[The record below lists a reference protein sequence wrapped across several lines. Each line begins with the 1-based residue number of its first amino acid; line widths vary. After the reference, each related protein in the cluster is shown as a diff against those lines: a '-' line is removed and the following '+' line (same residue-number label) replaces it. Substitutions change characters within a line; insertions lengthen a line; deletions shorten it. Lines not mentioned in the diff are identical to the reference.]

1 MRIMLIGVVL
11 LGSVALAQPAR
22 NAAERANDHQDL
34 RQDNRQMADDQW
46 DLAKAQK
53 LLADYDQAAVA
64 GNAARLGELDALALK
79 RIDVEIAES
88 HVESAQARQEVRE
101 DNREVRSDRREL
113 KKDYAKG
120 KGPAVKADDVHDLN
134 RDKVNRVDDVAD
146 AHKERLS
153 RERLQAIRAQLVGL
167 SGRYDAQSVAAKR
180 SLYAEVVGVAANEVK
195 RDAQEKAEDKRELR
209 EDRRETREDRRQK
222 KK

>member
-1 MRIMLIGVVL
+1 MGAVL
-11 LGSVALAQPAR
+11 LGSVALAQPVR
-22 NAAERANDHQDL
+22 NAAERANDRRDL
-34 RQDNRQMADDQW
+34 RQDNRQLVDDRW

-53 LLADYDQAAVA
+53 LLSDYDQAAAA
-64 GNAARLGELDALALK
+64 GNAARLGELDALALR
-79 RIDVEIAES
+79 RIDGEIAES

-113 KKDYAKG
+113 RRDFVKG
-120 KGPAVKADDVHDLN
+120 KGPLVKADDLHDLN
-134 RDKVNRVDDVAD
+134 RDKVNRADDVAD

-180 SLYAEVVGVAANEVK
+180 ALYAEFVGVAASEVK
-195 RDAQEKAEDKRELR
+195 RDAQEKAEDRRELR

-222 KK
+222 R

>member
-1 MRIMLIGVVL
+1 MRIMVSGVVL
-11 LGSVALAQPAR
+11 LGSVALAQPVR

-64 GNAARLGELDALALK
+64 GNTKRLGELDALALK
-79 RIDVEIAES
+79 RLDVEISES
-88 HVESAQARQEVRE
+88 RVESAQARQEVRE

-113 KKDYAKG
+113 KKDFVKG
-120 KGPAVKADDVHDLN
+120 KGPLVKADDVHDLN
-134 RDKVNRVDDVAD
+134 RDKGNRVDDVAD
-146 AHKERLS
+146 AHKERIS

-167 SGRYDAQSVAAKR
+167 SGRYDAQAVATKR
-180 SLYAEVVGVAANEVK
+180 TLYAEIVGVAANEVK
-195 RDAQEKAEDKRELR
+195 RDAQEKVEDKRELR